1 MYKKLKVI
9 LTGST
14 GMVGEGVLLECLAND
29 TVAEVLVVNRR
40 ASGKSHSKLK
50 ELIVPD
56 FLQIEKFKEELK
68 DYDACFWCAGKSSV
82 GMSEA
87 DYTVLTYDTTMVFA
101 KVLKE
106 LNPGLVFNFIS
117 GGHTDS
123 SEQGKVMWARVKGK
137 TENALLTLFG
147 NNSYNYRPA
156 LMKPTKGQKNFR
168 GYNKLVPTVL
178 FPVLKLFYP
187 FLTLQQ
193 IGKAMINASAFGFEK
208 HVLEVED
215 IRKLSNLAG

>member
-1 MYKKLKVI
+1 MNKKIKII
-9 LTGST
+9 LTGAT

-29 TVAEVLVVNRR
+29 TVAEVLVVNRS
-40 ASGKSHSKLK
+40 ASGKSHPKLK
-50 ELIVPD
+50 ELIVSD

-68 DYDACFWCAGKSSV
+68 GYDACFWCAGKSSV
-82 GMSEA
+82 GMNEA

-101 KVLKE
+101 EVLKE
-106 LNPGLVFNFIS
+106 LNPELVFNFIS

-137 TENALLTLFG
+137 TENALLKLFG

-168 GYNKLVPTVL
+168 GYNKFAPTVL
-178 FPVLKLFYP
+178 FPLLKLFYP
-187 FLTLQQ
+187 YLTLQQ
-193 IGKAMINASAFGFEK
+193 IGRAMINATTLGFEK
-208 HVLEVED
+208 QVLEVED
-215 IRKLSNLAG
+215 IRKLSEIGA